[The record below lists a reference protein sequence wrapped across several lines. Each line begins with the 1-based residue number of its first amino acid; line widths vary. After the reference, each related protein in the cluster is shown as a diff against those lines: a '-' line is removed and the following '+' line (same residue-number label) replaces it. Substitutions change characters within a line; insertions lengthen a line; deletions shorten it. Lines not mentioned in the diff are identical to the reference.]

1 MTVSEWLP
9 LLGLDETEQLVF
21 EALVAHPWLT
31 ALGLSRVVPVKRST
45 LYRMLENL
53 KEKGLIVDE
62 VGDNTTY
69 YSVSG
74 PEELSNL
81 VYEQEIKLTSVKEA
95 ITGLTTDLSTAGA
108 SAKHQTSLRFYR
120 GQTGLRQMEW
130 RMTQTPKTTVYIFDS
145 GQWSEVLG
153 RPFSEKIREEIVR
166 QDIRVLE
173 LSNKPK
179 KIHKDGKSMWTQN
192 SRYLTRHYAH
202 RKIDKKIL
210 PMDEDIYVFGDTIQ
224 FHGYKQHDRMGIEMI
239 NKDFAVTLT
248 RLFILAWQRAKPVD
262 RFGGE
267 NIS

>member
-1 MTVSEWLP
+1 MTLAQWLP
-9 LLGLDETEQLVF
+9 SLGLDKNEQLVY

-69 YSVSG
+69 YAVSG

-81 VYEQEIKLTSVKEA
+81 VHEQEIKLTSVREA
-95 ITGLTTDLSTAGA
+95 IEGLTGDLRIAGA
-108 SAKHQTSLRFYR
+108 SLKHQTSLRFYR
-120 GQTGLRQMEW
+120 GQTGLRQMDW
-130 RMTQTPKTTVYIFDS
+130 RMTQTRKATVYIFDS
-145 GQWSEVLG
+145 GQWSETLG
-153 RPFSEKIREEIVR
+153 LSFAEKIREEIVR

-179 KIHKDGKSMWTQN
+179 KIDKDGKAIWTEN
-192 SRYLTRHYAH
+192 SRYLTRHYSR

-210 PMDEDIYVFGDTIQ
+210 PIDEDVYVFGDTIQ
-224 FHGYKQHDRMGIEMI
+224 FHGYKQHDCMGIEMI
-239 NKDFAVTLT
+239 KNDFATTLV
-248 RLFILAWQRAKPVD
+248 RLFMLAWQRAKQVD
-262 RFGGE
+262 RFGG
-267 NIS
+267 